1 MKKATPA
8 RAGTRERIGLAVLI
22 LPTLLVAVDINVLF
36 LALPRLS
43 ADLGA
48 DGVEQLWISDIY
60 GFMVAGLTI
69 TAGTLGDRWGRRR
82 LLFAGAAGFLLASV
96 LAASAVN
103 PAMLIASPSA
113 SGDRRCHAHA
123 LDAGT
128 DLHDVRRRRAAGQ
141 GHRDLGHLPV
151 RGRGTR
157 AGRRRAAAGAFLVGI
172 GVPPG
177 SAAHAGTA
185 RGRPVRPAG
194 VPCRNA
200 RPMDLPSVALSLGAI
215 LPLGLGVK
223 NLAVGGAVTVP
234 ALALVVGGVL
244 GICFVRRQSRLD
256 DPLMDLRLL
265 RRPALAIVLASLLL
279 SGILLAGVGLLV
291 TQYLQSVLGYTPAE
305 AAWLFTPMGLAMAT
319 GTLLAPRL
327 VRSVGRTPLISG
339 GMLLSACGAAMVA
352 ADAGLPGM
360 IAGISVLALGFG
372 PLFALGTDLVIG
384 SVPPEHA
391 GAAASLAE
399 ASNHTGGNLGI
410 ALLGTVAAVA
420 YRIGLPSGADDAVRE
435 TIAGANEALPE
446 GSALL
451 RVAHESFTVGLQV
464 VAVIAAGLCIVVAAM
479 TWRLPDQRH
488 ANADSEAE
496 PEVAKTGVV

>member
-1 MKKATPA
+1 MKKASPA
-8 RAGTRERIGLAVLI
+8 RAGARERIGLAVLI

-103 PAMLIASPSA
+103 PAMLIAS
-113 SGDRRCHAHA
+113 RA
-123 LDAGT
+123 L
-128 DLHDVRRRRAAGQ
+128 
-141 GHRDLGHLPV
+141 LGI
-151 RGRGTR
+151 
-157 AGRRRAAAGAFLVGI
+157 AGATLMPSTLALISTMFADAAQRGKAIAIWATCQFAGAALGPVVGGLLLEHFWWGSVFLLAVPLMLVLLAVGPF
-172 GVPPG
+172 VLPEFRAETP
-177 SAAHAGTA
+177 
-185 RGRPVRPAG
+185 
-194 VPCRNA
+194 

-215 LPLGLGVK
+215 LPLVYGVK

-234 ALALVVGGVL
+234 ALALVVGGAL

-256 DPLMDLRLL
+256 DPLVDLRLL

-410 ALLGTVAAVA
+410 ALLGTVGAVA

-446 GSALL
+446 SSALL
-451 RVAHESFTVGLQV
+451 QVAHESFTVGLQV

-496 PEVAKTGVV
+496 PEVAKTGAV